1 MNARENGQ
9 GQQTDP
15 VEQKQQIVDHKNAKQ
30 QETESL
36 RRAFNDDG
44 QLSRGWMREIL
55 DVEDLEEQLQPQMIG
70 KIQGLINK
78 QWMLANLT
86 DAETHDR
93 IYKLDVMKIKL
104 YGEAPPEESAIVG
117 PIRAVVYDDEGED
130 IMPLTSAERNCIDQ
144 IILTLQN
151 MVTRSRGGF
160 EREQINTRIGRTE
173 SDTGGQSKQQST
185 GLSGIFTSNDR

>member
-1 MNARENGQ
+1 MSQNRSNGTSPNAAVDAKKEIVEFQTQKDRE
-9 GQQTDP
+9 
-15 VEQKQQIVDHKNAKQ
+15 A
-30 QETESL
+30 ESL
-36 RRAFNDDG
+36 REAFNDDG

-55 DVEDLEEQLQPQMIG
+55 DVEDLEEQLQPQMIE
-70 KIQGLINK
+70 KIQGMINK

-86 DAETHDR
+86 EAETHDR

-104 YGEAPPEESAIVG
+104 MGEAPPESSAMVG
-117 PIRAVVYDDEGED
+117 PMRAVIYDDEGED
-130 IMPLTSAERNCIDQ
+130 IMPLTSAERNTIDQ

-173 SDTGGQSKQQST
+173 TESDDESQESGRLTTLFGG
-185 GLSGIFTSNDR
+185 N

>member
-1 MNARENGQ
+1 MSRSPPKANGKA
-9 GQQTDP
+9 DP
-15 VEQKQQIVDHKNAKQ
+15 VEAKKEVVEFQNQKN

-36 RRAFNDDG
+36 RKAFNDDG

-55 DVEDLEEQLQPQMIG
+55 DVEDLEAQLQPQMIE

-86 DAETHDR
+86 EAETHDR

-104 YGEAPPEESAIVG
+104 YGEAPPEDSVIVG
-117 PIRAVVYDDEGED
+117 PMRAVVYDDAGED
-130 IMPLTSAERNCIDQ
+130 IMPLTSAERNTIDQ

-151 MVTRSRGGF
+151 MTTRSRAGF

-173 SDTGGQSKQQST
+173 SDNDGQSQERQSR
-185 GLSGIFTSNDR
+185 LSGIFTN